1 MKQNIKN
8 LLSIYLIK
16 LNYFKSI
23 LLLRVFP
30 LLMLFNVLSCES
42 GKNFNV
48 FSSQE
53 IPEKVVK
60 DKEVLDSKKEESSL
74 KNDLNKKM
82 DKNKKSKKSGDLN
95 LSDISVIGEARKDKS
110 EIISFFFDLFDDN
123 SDELDLPN
131 KEQLQIKSEKK
142 VFKEDFKE
150 EKDKKKIVV
159 KPTKIIKSD
168 LLEKPKDKIDESI
181 RSRENQK
188 KISNTNIQDD
198 IKKKEV
204 SSKTNNILNV
214 NKNEEG
220 ELAFYRKKVDEEKKA
235 NISQTKFLKVG
246 MLLPLTGDKKAAGD
260 LVMNS
265 LRYSMSTKPN
275 NLIFKI
281 YDTKGQPSGAVEAA
295 QDGLDEGIKLFIG
308 PIFTDETKEL
318 NSFFSNEDAIFFSLS
333 PDFSNASDNV
343 IVSGEN
349 PDDQISCIR
358 QNLVENEL
366 EKVLLIFPRNKYGQ
380 VIQDGFRKFQ
390 NDQENQIKFEY
401 FELTNSMDLNNE
413 IKILSRY
420 ESRRIRLDEEIK
432 RVKNDSSIDKKEK
445 DFQLKNLEKQLTLD
459 VPYDAVVVASQGDKL
474 VEVLSHL
481 AFYDINSQNTFIY
494 GTSLWEDTNKLD
506 KVFEGSFYVTSLK
519 NKPENFKKDFKEIFS
534 KDPLSFNFYIYDLID
549 LVNQYQDFEESNK
562 VYAGEFSNSKISS
575 GLLQRETYLK
585 KVLKNN
591 EVINIS
597 SCSLNEL

>member
-1 MKQNIKN
+1 
-8 LLSIYLIK
+8 
-16 LNYFKSI
+16 
-23 LLLRVFP
+23 
-30 LLMLFNVLSCES
+30 MLFNVLSCES
-42 GKNFNV
+42 SKNFNF
-48 FSSQE
+48 FSSQK
-53 IPEKVVK
+53 ISEKEVK

-74 KNDLNKKM
+74 KNDLNIKV
-82 DKNKKSKKSGDLN
+82 DKNKKTKKSGDLN

-131 KEQLQIKSEKK
+131 KEKLQIKSEQK
-142 VFKEDFKE
+142 VLKEDLKE
-150 EKDKKKIVV
+150 EKDKEKIVV
-159 KPTKIIKSD
+159 KPSKIIKSD
-168 LLEKPKDKIDESI
+168 LLEKSKDKIDESI
-181 RSRENQK
+181 RSKENQK
-188 KISNTNIQDD
+188 KVSNTNIQNDV
-198 IKKKEV
+198 KEKEV
-204 SSKTNNILNV
+204 SSKINNILNM

-220 ELAFYRKKVDEEKKA
+220 ELAFYRKKIDEEKKA
-235 NISQTKFLKVG
+235 DISKTKFLKVG

-308 PIFTDETKEL
+308 PIFTDETKVL
-318 NSFFSNEDAIFFSLS
+318 NSFFSNEDATFFSLS

-401 FELTNSMDLNNE
+401 FELANSMDLNNE

-432 RVKNDSSIDKKEK
+432 RVENDNSIDKKEK
-445 DFQLKNLEKQLTLD
+445 DFQLRNLEKQLTLD

-494 GTSLWEDTNKLD
+494 GTSLWEDTNKVD

>member
-1 MKQNIKN
+1 
-8 LLSIYLIK
+8 
-16 LNYFKSI
+16 
-23 LLLRVFP
+23 
-30 LLMLFNVLSCES
+30 MLFNILGCQS

-48 FSSQE
+48 FSSQD
-53 IPEKVVK
+53 IPEEVVK
-60 DKEVLDSKKEESSL
+60 DEEVLDSKKEESSF
-74 KNDLNKKM
+74 KNDLNVKV
-82 DKNKKSKKSGDLN
+82 DKNKKSKKDGNLN

-110 EIISFFFDLFDDN
+110 EIISFFFDLFDND
-123 SDELDLPN
+123 SDEVDPLH
-131 KEQLQIKSEKK
+131 KERLEIKSEQK
-142 VFKEDFKE
+142 VSKESLKE
-150 EKDKKKIVV
+150 KKDKIKTVIKQ
-159 KPTKIIKSD
+159 TKIIKGD
-168 LLEKPKDKIDESI
+168 LLEKPKDKTE
-181 RSRENQK
+181 RGAESRENQK
-188 KISNTNIQDD
+188 KILNTNIKDD
-198 IKKKEV
+198 ITEREV
-204 SSKTNNILNV
+204 SSKINNIFDV
-214 NKNEEG
+214 NKSEAE
-220 ELAFYRKKVDEEKKA
+220 ELAFYRKKVDEKKKED
-235 NISQTKFLKVG
+235 ISKSKFLKVG

-265 LRYSMSTKPN
+265 LRYSMSIKPN

-281 YDTKGQPSGAVEAA
+281 YDTKGQPSGAVKAA
-295 QDGLDEGIKLFIG
+295 KEGLDEGVKLFIG
-308 PIFTDETKEL
+308 PIFSDETKEI
-318 NSFFSNEDAIFFSLS
+318 NSFFSNEDAKFFSLS
-333 PDFSNASDNV
+333 PDFSNVSDNV

-349 PDDQISCIR
+349 PDDQIACIR
-358 QNLVENEL
+358 QNLIENDL

-380 VIQDGFRKFQ
+380 VIQDSFRKFQ
-390 NDQENQIKFEY
+390 NNQDNQIKFEY
-401 FELTNSMDLNNE
+401 FELTDSMDLNNE

-432 RVKNDSSIDKKEK
+432 RVKNDNSINKKEK

-519 NKPENFKKDFKEIFS
+519 KKPENFKKDFKEIFS
-534 KDPLSFNFYIYDLID
+534 KEPLSFNFYIYDLID
-549 LVNQYQDFEESNK
+549 LVNQYQGFEESNK

-575 GLLQRETYLK
+575 GLLKRETYLK

-591 EVINIS
+591 EVLNIS

>member
-1 MKQNIKN
+1 
-8 LLSIYLIK
+8 
-16 LNYFKSI
+16 
-23 LLLRVFP
+23 
-30 LLMLFNVLSCES
+30 MLFNILGCQS

-48 FSSQE
+48 FSSQD
-53 IPEKVVK
+53 IPEEVVK
-60 DKEVLDSKKEESSL
+60 DEEVLDSKKGESSF
-74 KNDLNKKM
+74 KNDLNVKV
-82 DKNKKSKKSGDLN
+82 DKNKKSKKDGNLN

-110 EIISFFFDLFDDN
+110 EIISFFFDLFDKD
-123 SDELDLPN
+123 SDEVDPLH
-131 KEQLQIKSEKK
+131 KERLEIKSEQK
-142 VFKEDFKE
+142 VSKESLKE
-150 EKDKKKIVV
+150 KKDKIKTVIKQ
-159 KPTKIIKSD
+159 TKIIEGD
-168 LLEKPKDKIDESI
+168 LLEKPKDKMEKGIQ
-181 RSRENQK
+181 SRENQR
-188 KISNTNIQDD
+188 KISNTNIKDD
-198 IKKKEV
+198 ITKREV
-204 SSKTNNILNV
+204 SSKTNNIFDV
-214 NKNEEG
+214 NKSEAE
-220 ELAFYRKKVDEEKKA
+220 ELAFYRKKVDEKKKED
-235 NISQTKFLKVG
+235 ISKSKFLKVG

-265 LRYSMSTKPN
+265 LRYSMSIKPN

-281 YDTKGQPSGAVEAA
+281 YDTKGQPSGAVKAA
-295 QDGLDEGIKLFIG
+295 KEGLDEGVKLFIG
-308 PIFTDETKEL
+308 PIFSDETKEI
-318 NSFFSNEDAIFFSLS
+318 NSFFSNEDAKFFSLS
-333 PDFSNASDNV
+333 PDFSNVSDNV

-349 PDDQISCIR
+349 PDDQIACIR
-358 QNLVENEL
+358 QNLIENDL

-380 VIQDGFRKFQ
+380 VIQDSFRKFQ
-390 NDQENQIKFEY
+390 NNQDNQIKFEY
-401 FELTNSMDLNNE
+401 FELTDSMDLNNE

-432 RVKNDSSIDKKEK
+432 RVKNDNSINKKEK

-519 NKPENFKKDFKEIFS
+519 KKPENFKKDFKEIFS
-534 KDPLSFNFYIYDLID
+534 KEPLSFNFYIYDLID
-549 LVNQYQDFEESNK
+549 LVNQYQGFEESNK

-575 GLLQRETYLK
+575 GLLKRETYLK

-591 EVINIS
+591 EVLNIS

>member
-1 MKQNIKN
+1 
-8 LLSIYLIK
+8 
-16 LNYFKSI
+16 
-23 LLLRVFP
+23 
-30 LLMLFNVLSCES
+30 MLFNILGCQS

-48 FSSQE
+48 FSSQD
-53 IPEKVVK
+53 IPEEVVK
-60 DKEVLDSKKEESSL
+60 DEEVLDSKKEESSF
-74 KNDLNKKM
+74 KNDLNVKV
-82 DKNKKSKKSGDLN
+82 DKNKKSKEDGNLN

-110 EIISFFFDLFDDN
+110 EIISFFFDLFDND
-123 SDELDLPN
+123 SDEVDPLH
-131 KEQLQIKSEKK
+131 KERLEIKSEQK
-142 VFKEDFKE
+142 VSKESLKE
-150 EKDKKKIVV
+150 KTDKIKTVIKQ
-159 KPTKIIKSD
+159 TKIIKGD
-168 LLEKPKDKIDESI
+168 LLEKPKDKTEKGTQ
-181 RSRENQK
+181 SREDQK
-188 KISNTNIQDD
+188 KILNTNIKDN
-198 IKKKEV
+198 ITERKV
-204 SSKTNNILNV
+204 SSKINNIFDV
-214 NKNEEG
+214 NKSEAE
-220 ELAFYRKKVDEEKKA
+220 ELAFYRKKVDEKKKED
-235 NISQTKFLKVG
+235 ISKSKFLKVG

-265 LRYSMSTKPN
+265 LRYNMSIKPN

-281 YDTKGQPSGAVEAA
+281 YDTKGQPSGAVKAA
-295 QDGLDEGIKLFIG
+295 KEGLDEGVKLFIG
-308 PIFTDETKEL
+308 PIFSDETKEI
-318 NSFFSNEDAIFFSLS
+318 NSFFSNEDAKFFSLS
-333 PDFSNASDNV
+333 PDFSNVSDNV

-349 PDDQISCIR
+349 PDDQIACIR
-358 QNLVENEL
+358 QNLIENDL

-380 VIQDGFRKFQ
+380 VIQDSFRKFQ
-390 NDQENQIKFEY
+390 NDQDNQIKFEY
-401 FELTNSMDLNNE
+401 FELTDSMDLNNE

-432 RVKNDSSIDKKEK
+432 RVKNDNSINKKEK

-494 GTSLWEDTNKLD
+494 GTSLWEDTNKID

-519 NKPENFKKDFKEIFS
+519 NKPENFKTDFNEIFS

-549 LVNQYQDFEESNK
+549 LVNQYQDVEESNK

-575 GLLQRETYLK
+575 GLLKRETYLK

>member
-1 MKQNIKN
+1 
-8 LLSIYLIK
+8 
-16 LNYFKSI
+16 
-23 LLLRVFP
+23 
-30 LLMLFNVLSCES
+30 MLFNILGCQS

-48 FSSQE
+48 FSSQD
-53 IPEKVVK
+53 IPEEVVK
-60 DKEVLDSKKEESSL
+60 DEEVLDSKKEESSF
-74 KNDLNKKM
+74 KNDLNVKA
-82 DKNKKSKKSGDLN
+82 DKNKKSKKDGNLN

-110 EIISFFFDLFDDN
+110 EIISFFFDLFDND
-123 SDELDLPN
+123 SDEVDPLH
-131 KEQLQIKSEKK
+131 KERLEIKSEQK
-142 VFKEDFKE
+142 VSKESLKE
-150 EKDKKKIVV
+150 KKDKIKTVIKQ
-159 KPTKIIKSD
+159 TKIIKGD
-168 LLEKPKDKIDESI
+168 LLEKPKDKMEKGIQ
-181 RSRENQK
+181 SRENQR
-188 KISNTNIQDD
+188 KISNTNIKDD
-198 IKKKEV
+198 ITKREV
-204 SSKTNNILNV
+204 SSKTNNIFDV
-214 NKNEEG
+214 NKSEAE
-220 ELAFYRKKVDEEKKA
+220 ELAFYRKKVDEKKKED
-235 NISQTKFLKVG
+235 ISKSKFLKVG

-265 LRYSMSTKPN
+265 LRYSMSIKPN

-281 YDTKGQPSGAVEAA
+281 YDTKGQPSGAVKAA
-295 QDGLDEGIKLFIG
+295 KEGLDEGVKLFIG
-308 PIFTDETKEL
+308 PIFSDETKEI
-318 NSFFSNEDAIFFSLS
+318 NSFFSNEDAKFFSLS
-333 PDFSNASDNV
+333 PDFSNVSDNV

-349 PDDQISCIR
+349 PDDQIACIR
-358 QNLVENEL
+358 QNLIENDL

-380 VIQDGFRKFQ
+380 VIQDSFRKFQ
-390 NDQENQIKFEY
+390 NNQDNQIKFEY
-401 FELTNSMDLNNE
+401 FELTDSMDLNNE

-432 RVKNDSSIDKKEK
+432 RVKNDNSINKKEK

-519 NKPENFKKDFKEIFS
+519 KKPENFKKDFKEIFS
-534 KDPLSFNFYIYDLID
+534 KEPLSFNFYIYDLID
-549 LVNQYQDFEESNK
+549 LVNQYQGFEESNK

-575 GLLQRETYLK
+575 GLLKRETYLK

-591 EVINIS
+591 EVLNIS

>member
-1 MKQNIKN
+1 
-8 LLSIYLIK
+8 
-16 LNYFKSI
+16 
-23 LLLRVFP
+23 
-30 LLMLFNVLSCES
+30 MLFNVLSCES

-131 KEQLQIKSEKK
+131 KEKLQIKSEQK
-142 VFKEDFKE
+142 VLKEDFKE

-159 KPTKIIKSD
+159 KPSKIIKSD
-168 LLEKPKDKIDESI
+168 LLEKSKDKIDESI
-181 RSRENQK
+181 RSKEKQK
-188 KISNTNIQDD
+188 KVSNTNIQND
-198 IKKKEV
+198 IKEKEV
-204 SSKTNNILNV
+204 SSKVNNILNM

-235 NISQTKFLKVG
+235 DISKTKFLKVG

-281 YDTKGQPSGAVEAA
+281 YDTKGQPSGAVKAA
-295 QDGLDEGIKLFIG
+295 QEGLDEGIKLFIG

-445 DFQLKNLEKQLTLD
+445 DFQLRNLEKQLTLD

-562 VYAGEFSNSKISS
+562 VYAGEFSNSKISA

>member
-1 MKQNIKN
+1 MKQNIKIFF
-8 LLSIYLIK
+8 SIYLIK

-74 KNDLNKKM
+74 KNDLNKKV

-142 VFKEDFKE
+142 VFKEDLKE

-235 NISQTKFLKVG
+235 DISKTKFLKVG

-281 YDTKGQPSGAVEAA
+281 YDTKGQPSGAVKAA
-295 QDGLDEGIKLFIG
+295 QEGLDEGIKLFIG

-358 QNLVENEL
+358 QNLIENEL

-390 NDQENQIKFEY
+390 NNQENQIKFEY

-549 LVNQYQDFEESNK
+549 LVNQYQDFQESNK